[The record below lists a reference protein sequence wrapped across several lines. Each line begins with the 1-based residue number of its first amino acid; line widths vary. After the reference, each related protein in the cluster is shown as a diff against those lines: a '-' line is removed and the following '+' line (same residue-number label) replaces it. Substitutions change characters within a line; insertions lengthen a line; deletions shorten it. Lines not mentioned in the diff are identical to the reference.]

1 MTAPVATEVALRA
14 STDST
19 WQPRLPDPAVT
30 TDRTSTVSPAPGAAS
45 TIRSAGSSDTMSGSN
60 SAPVAAT
67 RLRTTMAAV
76 RLAFTWMGVRR
87 TLAAAERSTAARA
100 FAADSRLVSASKL
113 ILDQKHPAYRAVARV
128 RSEAAGHWRRVSL
141 PYPEPGI
148 RLLPQE
154 QVGQFTETMTGYR
167 NRLQAAV
174 ADLARHYDQIQ
185 AEARQRLGGLYNP
198 ADYPPTL
205 EGLFDLEWS
214 FPAVEPPGYLLRLH
228 PGAFAAEQD
237 RVRARFESAV
247 QLAEQAFAAELQ
259 QLVTHLAERLSG
271 RRDGRPKVF
280 RDTAIENMREFCQ
293 RFRRLNIRSN
303 TELDT
308 LVTDVEQV
316 IAGLSPQQLRQ
327 SSRLRQ
333 GVAEEFQ
340 QIQQTL
346 GGLLLDRPR
355 RAILR
360 RQRTGSRVNDQAAAA
375 PGGGPA

>member
-1 MTAPVATEVALRA
+1 MEL
-14 STDST
+14 
-19 WQPRLPDPAVT
+19 
-30 TDRTSTVSPAPGAAS
+30 
-45 TIRSAGSSDTMSGSN
+45 
-60 SAPVAAT
+60 
-67 RLRTTMAAV
+67 
-76 RLAFTWMGVRR
+76 
-87 TLAAAERSTAARA
+87 
-100 FAADSRLVSASKL
+100 
-113 ILDQKHPAYRAVARV
+113 
-128 RSEAAGHWRRVSL
+128 
-141 PYPEPGI
+141 
-148 RLLPQE
+148 
-154 QVGQFTETMTGYR
+154 
-167 NRLQAAV
+167 
-174 ADLARHYDQIQ
+174 
-185 AEARQRLGGLYNP
+185 
-198 ADYPPTL
+198 
-205 EGLFDLEWS
+205 
-214 FPAVEPPGYLLRLH
+214 PAVEPPGYLLRLH

-271 RRDGRPKVF
+271 RQDGRPKVF

-360 RQRTGSRVNDQAAAA
+360 RQRTGSRVTDQAAAA